1 MRSNAAARMPPH
13 HFCGALRQPAC
24 FPPYQFGR
32 GAERR
37 GRPQLKL
44 AFSYSLASEYD
55 KTTFPVASSGN
66 KKCCKLFFGSELVQ
80 NMTKLQKNV
89 HAQSLEQLHKY
100 QLLFSVVSA
109 EVEDAVDAVRSLA
122 HCDTYGLSCNHSHKT
137 FIINH
142 N

>member
-1 MRSNAAARMPPH
+1 M
-13 HFCGALRQPAC
+13 L
-24 FPPYQFGR
+24 
-32 GAERR
+32 
-37 GRPQLKL
+37 LV
-44 AFSYSLASEYD
+44 SEYD

-66 KKCCKLFFGSELVQ
+66 KKCCKLFFGSEVVQ

-89 HAQSLEQLHKY
+89 HDQSLEQSLEQLHKY

-109 EVEDAVDAVRSLA
+109 EVEDAVDAVRPLA